1 MRATASLFGIDQARG
16 AVSCQMPC
24 HRFPRKGHVARLLCT
39 IFVNIPGCLCPQI
52 RRVQKVAI
60 TEQQVKSAL
69 EEITDL
75 STGRDYV
82 TSNEARNINIDGNN
96 VSLDIVLGY
105 PAKSVIETIKQQVID
120 KLKSIP
126 GIGGVQVNITSKIVP
141 HGVQRGVKLI
151 PGVKNI
157 IAVASGKGGVG
168 KSATAVNLALALVAE
183 GARVGLLD
191 ADIYGPSQPQMLGLT
206 GRPESPDGKSMLPM
220 TAHGLQAM
228 SIGFL
233 IDVETPMVWRG
244 PMVTQALQQL
254 LTDTR
259 WDDVDYLIVDMPP
272 GTGDIQLTLAQK
284 VPVTGAVIITTPQD
298 IALLDARKGLRMF
311 QKVGI
316 PILGI
321 VENMSTHVCSQ
332 CGHEEH
338 IFGVGGGEKMCK
350 DYDVEF
356 LGGLPL
362 DIKIREHTDS
372 GTPTVVAEPNG
383 PIAEIYRAIARR
395 VAVKVDETAL
405 DHSALLAKIVIEDT

>member
-1 MRATASLFGIDQARG
+1 M
-16 AVSCQMPC
+16 
-24 HRFPRKGHVARLLCT
+24 
-39 IFVNIPGCLCPQI
+39 
-52 RRVQKVAI
+52 AI
-60 TEQQVKSAL
+60 TEQQIRSAL
-69 EEITDL
+69 KEITDL
-75 STGRDYV
+75 STGKDYV
-82 TSNEARNINIDGNN
+82 TSNEARNIRIDGAN

-105 PAKSVIETIKQQVID
+105 PAKSVIPRIHKQVVD

-126 GIGGVQVNITSKIVP
+126 GIGDVQADITSKIAS

-168 KSATAVNLALALVAE
+168 KSATAVNLALALAAE
-183 GARVGLLD
+183 GARVGVLD
-191 ADIYGPSQPQMLGLT
+191 ADIYGPSQPQMLGIT
-206 GRPESPDGKSMLPM
+206 GRPESPDGKSMEPM
-220 TAHGLQAM
+220 KAHGIQAM

-254 LTDTR
+254 LNDTR

-284 VPVTGAVIITTPQD
+284 FPVTGAVIITTPQD

-316 PILGI
+316 PIMGV
-321 VENMSTHVCSQ
+321 VENMSTHICSQ

-338 IFGVGGGEKMCK
+338 IFGAGGGEKICS

-362 DIKIREHTDS
+362 DITIREHADS
-372 GTPTVVAEPNG
+372 GTPTVVADPG
-383 PIAEIYRAIARR
+383 GRIAEIYRAIARR
-395 VAVKVDETAL
+395 LAVKIDEMAL
-405 DHSALLAKIVIEDT
+405 DHSALLAKIVIEDS